1 MSEKPYRFS
10 RKTENLIANLRG
22 VPEDHSP
29 ITRETKDLGS
39 LLDRLLNRYKIGEDS
54 LEDRIRESWT
64 GIVGDANARYCAPAR
79 IERERTLVISV
90 SNPIIRQELQ
100 FNQAILLKKLKTLKG
115 GNKLNRVVFIAG

>member
-1 MSEKPYRFS
+1 MTQKPYKFS

-29 ITRETKDLGS
+29 ITRETRDLNS
-39 LLDRLLNRYKIGEDS
+39 LLDRLLDRYKIGQDS

-64 GIVGDANARYCAPAR
+64 SIVGEVNARYCTPKK
-79 IERERTLVISV
+79 IERERTLIISV

-100 FNQAILLKKLKTLKG
+100 FNQAILLKKLKALKG
-115 GNKLNRVVFIAG
+115 GAKLNRLTFIAG